1 MRVSRFLIWG
11 GLAAAVVWTAAGPAP
26 RPRTAFAQSQYD
38 DTIGDR
44 QKQLEELK
52 RQAAE
57 KRQKAREFARKEQ
70 GVLAR
75 LNKAEEAIAAT
86 RDYLDRLGDRQID
99 LESQIRRNE
108 ADLNH
113 AEAVLAQRK
122 QDLGRRL
129 RYSYMYGKARALE
142 VVFSADTF
150 ADLLQRGAFLNRV
163 LHEDQRLITEV
174 EEREAEVQD
183 KLDRLHRKE
192 DELAHLKSEKE
203 DQRRQYEALK
213 AQRGH
218 DLATVRN
225 QKTENEAAARE
236 LEAAAARMEKVLAE
250 LERKRRAAMTRH
262 SPLLAELDRNDFGK
276 NRGRLPWPVQ
286 GEIIDAFGR
295 HEHPKYHTIT
305 LNNGVDI
312 AADIGTPVIS
322 VGDGVV
328 DLVQWLPGYGQTVIV
343 NHGRGFY
350 TIYAHLSAVSVVQ
363 GARVAPGQTL
373 GAVGDTGSLKGAC
386 LHFEV
391 RNGGSAENPTGWL
404 R

>member
-1 MRVSRFLIWG
+1 
-11 GLAAAVVWTAAGPAP
+11 
-26 RPRTAFAQSQYD
+26 
-38 DTIGDR
+38 
-44 QKQLEELK
+44 
-52 RQAAE
+52 
-57 KRQKAREFARKEQ
+57 
-70 GVLAR
+70 
-75 LNKAEEAIAAT
+75 
-86 RDYLDRLGDRQID
+86 
-99 LESQIRRNE
+99 
-108 ADLNH
+108 
-113 AEAVLAQRK
+113 
-122 QDLGRRL
+122 
-129 RYSYMYGKARALE
+129 
-142 VVFSADTF
+142 
-150 ADLLQRGAFLNRV
+150 V

>member
-1 MRVSRFLIWG
+1 MRLKRLLVWG
-11 GLAAAVVWTAAGPAP
+11 ALAAPVIWAAAGPAP
-26 RPRTAFAQSQYD
+26 RPRMVFAQTNYD
-38 DTIGDR
+38 DAINSR
-44 QKQLEELK
+44 QRELEDLK

-57 KRQKAREFARKEQ
+57 KRQKAREFAKREK

-75 LNKAEEAIAAT
+75 LNRAEEAIVAT
-86 RDYLDRLGDRQID
+86 RDYLDRLQDRQMD
-99 LESQIRRNE
+99 LEIQIRRSE
-108 ADLNH
+108 ADLEH

-122 QDLGRRL
+122 QDLGKRL

-163 LHEDQRLITEV
+163 LQEDKRLIAEV
-174 EEREAEVQD
+174 EEREAEVQHQ
-183 KLDRLHRKE
+183 LDRLHQKQ
-192 DELAHLKSEKE
+192 DELARLKSEKE

-213 AQRGH
+213 AQRGR
-218 DLATVRN
+218 DLAKVRD
-225 QKTENEAAARE
+225 QKQENEQAARE
-236 LEAAAARMEKVLAE
+236 LEAAAAKMKKVLAE
-250 LERKRRAAMTRH
+250 LERKRRDAMSRH
-262 SPLLAELDRNDFGK
+262 SPVLAELDRNDFGK

-286 GEIIDAFGR
+286 GKVIDAFGR

-305 LNNGVDI
+305 LNNGVDV

-350 TIYAHLSAVSVVQ
+350 TIYAHLSAVSVAQ

-373 GAVGDTGSLKGAC
+373 GAVGDTGSLKGPC

-391 RNGGSAENPTGWL
+391 RNGGSAENPALWL